1 MKQWHTITFSAK
13 VDQDD
18 IRALNKCFY
27 DAMKE
32 SMEISECADLMIRA
46 EYEESRKEKLT
57 MREVI
62 SQSYDGLSEEER
74 QKFCQDMLG
83 RKEFFGATCRM
94 IMDVFVNA
102 SEAEKKDASE

>member
-32 SMEISECADLMIRA
+32 SMEISECADLMIRT
-46 EYEESRKEKLT
+46 EYEESRKEKAAADFIEAIKTL
-57 MREVI
+57 
-62 SQSYDGLSEEER
+62 
-74 QKFCQDMLG
+74 
-83 RKEFFGATCRM
+83 
-94 IMDVFVNA
+94 A
-102 SEAEKKDASE
+102 SKPENLENYSFILNSIFPHG